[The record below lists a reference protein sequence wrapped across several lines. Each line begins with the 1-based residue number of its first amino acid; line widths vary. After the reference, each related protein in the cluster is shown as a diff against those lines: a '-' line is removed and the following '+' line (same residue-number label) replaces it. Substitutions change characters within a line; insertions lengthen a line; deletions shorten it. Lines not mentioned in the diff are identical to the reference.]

1 MVLWGVGQITQDT
14 LLKAVVA
21 GVLPQGRRS
30 LAFGLYYAGYGLGCS
45 SAPSPPGCTTSS
57 RSDGGLPPGGSALGA
72 VAEVHDTVAEPV
84 FLQQLQLGA
93 GVAGECGL
101 ALTDEHRTNE
111 EVALIDLCRRP
122 HRSIYADTAIMP
134 TRVRRDRSSQGD

>member
-1 MVLWGVGQITQDT
+1 MGHLGVT
-14 LLKAVVA
+14 LGTSPRAPLAPPLPASVV
-21 GVLPQGRRS
+21 RRLRRGPS
-30 LAFGLYYAGYGLGCS
+30 FGS
-45 SAPSPPGCTTSS
+45 SK
-57 RSDGGLPPGGSALGA
+57 RSDGALPPGGSALGA

-111 EVALIDLCRRP
+111 EVAFIDHAGRTTRRG
-122 HRSIYADTAIMP
+122 RR
-134 TRVRRDRSSQGD
+134 TRA